1 MIIHAHVFF
10 LSGKKEEEEGK
21 YYRGKKE
28 VLQEERVSCG
38 CVSNVATTICLV
50 VVCPQ
55 FVSTTI
61 GGRLEN
67 WIIVKKGGTEGG
79 ELLCR
84 NKRMRRLASPGLRKL
99 MFCECNEGL
108 AFRHSPLPKGGGE

>member
-1 MIIHAHVFF
+1 
-10 LSGKKEEEEGK
+10 
-21 YYRGKKE
+21 
-28 VLQEERVSCG
+28 
-38 CVSNVATTICLV
+38 
-50 VVCPQ
+50 
-55 FVSTTI
+55 
-61 GGRLEN
+61 
-67 WIIVKKGGTEGG
+67 VKKGGREGGREGG

>member
-1 MIIHAHVFF
+1 VFF
-10 LSGKKEEEEGK
+10 LSRNKEEEEGK

-55 FVSTTI
+55 FVSTTT

-67 WIIVKKGGTEGG
+67 RIIVKKGG
-79 ELLCR
+79 
-84 NKRMRRLASPGLRKL
+84 RRTLV
-99 MFCECNEGL
+99 
-108 AFRHSPLPKGGGE
+108 

>member
-1 MIIHAHVFF
+1 
-10 LSGKKEEEEGK
+10 
-21 YYRGKKE
+21 

-38 CVSNVATTICLV
+38 CVSNVATTICLFI
-50 VVCPQ
+50 VCPQ

-108 AFRHSPLPKGGGE
+108 AFHHSPLPKGWRRIALVRSFFGKGLW